1 MEAGRALCPRTPEA
15 EAGHKPEIFLVAH
28 GSRRAVHH
36 AGAREAILEV
46 DDCDRRF
53 RRLDPLAHAVA
64 GRFGVAVGIELDCLG
79 LLGMRV
85 KA

>member
-36 AGAREAILEV
+36 AGAGEPVLEV
-46 DDCDRRF
+46 
-53 RRLDPLAHAVA
+53 
-64 GRFGVAVGIELDCLG
+64 GT
-79 LLGMRV
+79 
-85 KA
+85 